1 MARGVRQQVA
11 QHLLDAL
18 AVGHDARQ
26 VRRQVDQHRVA
37 PTAGE
42 EGGARPI
49 DQRRHLGGLG
59 RNRER
64 AGVDAPGVEQLGD
77 QANHAVGLPVDDADE
92 LARLGRRELPRR
104 AEQGGGRTLDGGERH
119 TQLVAHHGEELGA
132 MALQLLKGRKVLHG
146 DHHRRD
152 RAVVGVDR
160 RGVDQRGDAAPV
172 GGREH
177 DLLGAHRLGAAQRPR
192 ERELIEGDLAPV
204 GEAAGEDPEQI
215 LGGLA
220 GVAQAIDDAPRLEVE
235 RDRAAGADVEHHDA
249 DRRGLD
255 QRLKVGPRPLLGAVG
270 ARVGDRGRGLRG
282 EQHQDLLVLV
292 GERLVALLL
301 GQIEVADMDAAMA
314 HRRAL
319 EGLRR
324 QQVGGETERLHIGRN
339 VGDPERSLEVAEI
352 LEEPRALGPLH
363 DGPVLRLGDA
373 RGDEVLWRARLVD
386 GGDGA
391 EARAGQRPGALDD
404 LAEHGLEVEARADPQ
419 ARRAERRDA
428 LAQRRD
434 LAAQFVRSAHRRAPA
449 GGRISVP
456 GPGPGTGPTGP
467 GRFGGQRG
475 EIPIEFTVSILLL
488 CNYSH

>member
-1 MARGVRQQVA
+1 M
-11 QHLLDAL
+11 
-18 AVGHDARQ
+18 
-26 VRRQVDQHRVA
+26 
-37 PTAGE
+37 
-42 EGGARPI
+42 
-49 DQRRHLGGLG
+49 
-59 RNRER
+59 
-64 AGVDAPGVEQLGD
+64 
-77 QANHAVGLPVDDADE
+77 
-92 LARLGRRELPRR
+92 
-104 AEQGGGRTLDGGERH
+104 
-119 TQLVAHHGEELGA
+119 
-132 MALQLLKGRKVLHG
+132 
-146 DHHRRD
+146 
-152 RAVVGVDR
+152 DR

-172 GGREH
+172 GGDEH
-177 DLLGAHRLGAAQRPR
+177 DLLGAHRLGAAQRAR

-204 GEAAGEDPEQI
+204 GEAAGEDPEEV

-220 GVAQAIDDAPRLEVE
+220 GVAQAIDDAPRLEIE

-255 QRLKVGPRPLLGAVG
+255 QRLKVGPRPLLGPVG
-270 ARVGDRGRGLRG
+270 ARVGNRRRRLRG

-301 GQIEVADMDAAMA
+301 DEIEVADMDAAMA

-324 QQVGGETERLHIGRN
+324 QQVGGEAERLHIGRN
-339 VGDPERSLEVAEI
+339 VGDPERSLEIAEI

-391 EARAGQRPGALDD
+391 EARAGQRLRALDD
-404 LAEHGLEVEARADPQ
+404 LAEHRLEVEARADPE

-434 LAAQFVRSAHRRAPA
+434 LAVAVVRSAHRRTPA

-456 GPGPGTGPTGP
+456 ESRPTGP

-475 EIPIEFTVSILLL
+475 EIPMGFTVSILI
-488 CNYSH
+488 